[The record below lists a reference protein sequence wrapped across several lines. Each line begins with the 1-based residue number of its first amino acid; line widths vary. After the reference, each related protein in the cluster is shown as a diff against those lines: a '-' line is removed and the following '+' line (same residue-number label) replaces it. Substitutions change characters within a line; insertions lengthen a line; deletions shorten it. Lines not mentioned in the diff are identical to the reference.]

1 MLLRIKLNNIKYS
14 KILLILISI
23 LSLGSLSSNTLAEYK
38 INEIV
43 SLYKFLHSN
52 PELSWQESKTSDY
65 LANILEVDGY
75 TVTRGVGKKG
85 VVAILKNGKGPTLMI
100 RADMDAL
107 PVEEKTNLE
116 YASKVRQVNRFGKE
130 VPVMHACGHDIHMSV
145 LIGTAKN
152 LISMKNKW
160 SGTLMLILQ
169 PAEEVGQGSLA
180 MLEDGLF
187 ERFPRPDFNLA
198 LHVGGMGPAGTV
210 GYQLGYAMANVDS
223 VDIIVN
229 GVGGHGAYPH
239 TTIDP
244 IVLAS
249 QIVLSL
255 QTIVSRKIDP
265 LEPAVVTVGSIHG
278 GLKHNIISEEVKL
291 QLTLR
296 SYSDEVRNKTIN
308 EIKKIVNGLGMAAG
322 LPENKMPKVLVKDEY
337 TPALYNDPEFSNKVL
352 NFIRNEIGKDNVLEI
367 PAVMGGEDFA
377 RYGRQDPRIPSLL
390 FWLGGTSKE
399 NWKKYLNNEID
410 MVSIHSPFFA
420 PDPEPT
426 ITTGIRAMTASAL
439 GLLK

>member
-1 MLLRIKLNNIKYS
+1 MNNIRYK
-14 KILLILISI
+14 KFLLILISI
-23 LSLGSLSSNTLAEYK
+23 ISLGPISSNALAKYN
-38 INEIV
+38 IDEIV
-43 SLYKFLHSN
+43 NLYKFLHSN
-52 PELSWQESKTSDY
+52 PELSWQEDKTASH
-65 LANILEVDGY
+65 LADILEADGY
-75 TVTRGVGKKG
+75 EVTREVGKKG
-85 VVAILKNGKGPTLMI
+85 VVAILENGKGPTLMI

-107 PVEEKTNLE
+107 PVEEKTNLK
-116 YASKVRQVNRFGKE
+116 YASKVRQINRFGKE

-152 LISMKNKW
+152 LISMKNSW
-160 SGTLMLILQ
+160 SGTLMLVLQ

-198 LHVGGMGPAGTV
+198 LHVGGMGPAGTI
-210 GYQLGYAMANVDS
+210 GYQLGFAMANVDS

-278 GLKHNIISEEVKL
+278 GLKHNIISEEVRL

-296 SYSDEVRNKTIN
+296 SYSDEVREKTID
-308 EIKKIVNGLGMAAG
+308 EIKKIVKGLGIAAG
-322 LPENKMPKVLVKDEY
+322 LPESKMPKVLLKDEY
-337 TPALYNDPEFSNKVL
+337 TPALYNDPEFSRKVL
-352 NFIRNEIGKDNVLEI
+352 SFISEEIGDENVSEI
-367 PAVMGGEDFA
+367 SAVMGGEDFA
-377 RYGRQDPRIPSLL
+377 RYGRQDPKIPSLL

-399 NWKKYLNNEID
+399 DWKKYQNNEIEL
-410 MVSIHSPFFA
+410 VSIHSPFFA
-420 PDPEPT
+420 PDPKPT
-426 ITTGIRAMTASAL
+426 ITTGIKAMSASAL

>member
-1 MLLRIKLNNIKYS
+1 LNNIRYK

-23 LSLGSLSSNTLAEYK
+23 ISLGPISSNALAKYN
-38 INEIV
+38 IDEIV
-43 SLYKFLHSN
+43 NLYKFLHSN
-52 PELSWQESKTSDY
+52 PELSWQEDKTASH
-65 LANILEVDGY
+65 LADILEADGY
-75 TVTRGVGKKG
+75 KVTRGVGKKG
-85 VVAILKNGKGPTLMI
+85 VVAILENGKGPTLMI

-107 PVEEKTNLE
+107 PVEEKTNLK
-116 YASKVRQVNRFGKE
+116 YASKVRQINRFGKE

-152 LISMKNKW
+152 LISMKNSW
-160 SGTLMLILQ
+160 SGTLMLVLQ

-198 LHVGGMGPAGTV
+198 LHVGGMGPAGTI

-278 GLKHNIISEEVKL
+278 GLKHNIISEEVRL

-296 SYSDEVRNKTIN
+296 SYSDEVREKTID
-308 EIKKIVNGLGMAAG
+308 EIKKIVKGLGIAAG
-322 LPENKMPKVLVKDEY
+322 LPESKMPKVLLKDEY
-337 TPALYNDPEFSNKVL
+337 TPALYNDPEFSRKVL
-352 NFIRNEIGKDNVLEI
+352 SFISEEIGDENVSEI
-367 PAVMGGEDFA
+367 SAVMGGEDFA
-377 RYGRQDPRIPSLL
+377 RYGRQDPKIPSLL

-399 NWKKYLNNEID
+399 DWKKYQNNEIEL
-410 MVSIHSPFFA
+410 VSIHSPFFA
-420 PDPEPT
+420 PDPKPT
-426 ITTGIRAMTASAL
+426 ITTGIKAMSASAL

>member
-1 MLLRIKLNNIKYS
+1 LNNIRYK
-14 KILLILISI
+14 KFLLILISI
-23 LSLGSLSSNTLAEYK
+23 ISLGPISSNALAKYN
-38 INEIV
+38 IDEIV
-43 SLYKFLHSN
+43 NLYKFLHSN
-52 PELSWQESKTSDY
+52 PELSWQEDKTASH
-65 LANILEVDGY
+65 LADILEADGY
-75 TVTRGVGKKG
+75 EVTRGVGKKG
-85 VVAILKNGKGPTLMI
+85 VVAILENGKGPTLMI

-107 PVEEKTNLE
+107 PVEEKTNLK
-116 YASKVRQVNRFGKE
+116 YASKVRQINRFGKE

-152 LISMKNKW
+152 LISMKNSW
-160 SGTLMLILQ
+160 SGTLMLVLQ

-198 LHVGGMGPAGTV
+198 LHVGGMGPAGTI

-278 GLKHNIISEEVKL
+278 GLKHNIISEEVRL

-296 SYSDEVRNKTIN
+296 SYSDEVREKTID
-308 EIKKIVNGLGMAAG
+308 EIKKIVKGLGIAAG
-322 LPENKMPKVLVKDEY
+322 LPESKMPKVLLKDEY
-337 TPALYNDPEFSNKVL
+337 TPALYNDPEFSRKVL
-352 NFIRNEIGKDNVLEI
+352 SFISKEIGDENVSEI
-367 PAVMGGEDFA
+367 SAVMGGEDFA
-377 RYGRQDPRIPSLL
+377 RYGRQNPKIPSLL

-399 NWKKYLNNEID
+399 DWKKYQNNEIEL
-410 MVSIHSPFFA
+410 VSIHSPFFA
-420 PDPEPT
+420 PDPKPT
-426 ITTGIRAMTASAL
+426 ITTGIKAMSASAL

>member
-1 MLLRIKLNNIKYS
+1 MNNIRYK
-14 KILLILISI
+14 KFLFILISI
-23 LSLGSLSSNTLAEYK
+23 ISLGPISSNALAKYN
-38 INEIV
+38 IDEIV
-43 SLYKFLHSN
+43 NLYKFLHSN
-52 PELSWQESKTSDY
+52 PELSWQEDKTASH
-65 LANILEVDGY
+65 LADILEADGY
-75 TVTRGVGKKG
+75 EVTRGVGKKG
-85 VVAILKNGKGPTLMI
+85 VVAILENGKGPTLMI

-107 PVEEKTNLE
+107 PIEEKTNLE
-116 YASKVRQVNRFGKE
+116 YASKVRQINRFGKE

-152 LISMKNKW
+152 LISMKNSW
-160 SGTLMLILQ
+160 SGTLMLVLQ

-198 LHVGGMGPAGTV
+198 LHVGGMGPAGTI

-278 GLKHNIISEEVKL
+278 GLKHNIISEEVRL

-296 SYSDEVRNKTIN
+296 SYSDEVREKTID
-308 EIKKIVNGLGMAAG
+308 EIKKIVKGLGIAAG
-322 LPENKMPKVLVKDEY
+322 LPESKMPKVLLKDEY
-337 TPALYNDPEFSNKVL
+337 TPALYNDPEFSRKVL
-352 NFIRNEIGKDNVLEI
+352 SFISKEIGDENVSEI
-367 PAVMGGEDFA
+367 SAVMGGEDFGMF
-377 RYGRQDPRIPSLL
+377 GRVEPIIPTAL
-390 FWLGGTSKE
+390 FWLGAVNKKVYEKAQKE
-399 NWKKYLNNEID
+399 DLILP
-410 MVSIHSPFFA
+410 SLHSDLFL
-420 PDPEPT
+420 PDAKPA
-426 ITTGIRAMTASAL
+426 IATGVKAMTSAIL
-439 GLLK
+439 DLYKS

>member
-1 MLLRIKLNNIKYS
+1 LNNIRYK
-14 KILLILISI
+14 KFLLILISI
-23 LSLGSLSSNTLAEYK
+23 ISLGPISSNALAKYN
-38 INEIV
+38 IDEIV
-43 SLYKFLHSN
+43 NLYKFLHSN
-52 PELSWQESKTSDY
+52 PELSWQEDKTASH
-65 LANILEVDGY
+65 LADILEADGY
-75 TVTRGVGKKG
+75 EVTRGVGKKG
-85 VVAILKNGKGPTLMI
+85 VVAILENGKGPTLMI

-107 PVEEKTNLE
+107 PVEEKTNLK
-116 YASKVRQVNRFGKE
+116 YASKVRQINRFGKE

-152 LISMKNKW
+152 LISMKNSW
-160 SGTLMLILQ
+160 SGTLMLVLQ

-198 LHVGGMGPAGTV
+198 LHVGGMGPAGTI

-278 GLKHNIISEEVKL
+278 GLKHNIISEEVRL

-296 SYSDEVRNKTIN
+296 SYSDEVREKTID
-308 EIKKIVNGLGMAAG
+308 EIKKIVKGLGIAAG
-322 LPENKMPKVLVKDEY
+322 LPESKMPKVLLKDEY
-337 TPALYNDPEFSNKVL
+337 TPALYNDPEFSRKVL
-352 NFIRNEIGKDNVLEI
+352 SFISKEIGDENVSEI
-367 PAVMGGEDFA
+367 SAVMGGEDFA
-377 RYGRQDPRIPSLL
+377 RYGRQDPKIPSLL

-399 NWKKYLNNEID
+399 DWKKFQNNEIEL
-410 MVSIHSPFFA
+410 VSIHSPFFA
-420 PDPEPT
+420 PDPKPT
-426 ITTGIRAMTASAL
+426 ITTGIKAMSASAL

>member
-1 MLLRIKLNNIKYS
+1 MNNIKY
-14 KILLILISI
+14 KKFLLILISI
-23 LSLGSLSSNTLAEYK
+23 ISLGPISSNALAKYN
-38 INEIV
+38 IDEIV
-43 SLYKFLHSN
+43 NLYKFLHSN
-52 PELSWQESKTSDY
+52 PELSWQEDKTASH
-65 LANILEVDGY
+65 LADILEADGY
-75 TVTRGVGKKG
+75 EVTREVGKKG
-85 VVAILKNGKGPTLMI
+85 VVAILENGKGPTLMI

-107 PVEEKTNLE
+107 PVEEKTNLK
-116 YASKVRQVNRFGKE
+116 YASKVRQINRFGKE

-152 LISMKNKW
+152 LISMKNSW
-160 SGTLMLILQ
+160 SGTLMLVLQ

-198 LHVGGMGPAGTV
+198 LHVSGMGPAGTI

-278 GLKHNIISEEVKL
+278 GLKHNIISEEVRL

-296 SYSDEVRNKTIN
+296 SYSDEVREKTID
-308 EIKKIVNGLGMAAG
+308 EIKKIVKGLGIAAG
-322 LPENKMPKVLVKDEY
+322 LPESKMPKVLLKDEY
-337 TPALYNDPEFSNKVL
+337 TPALYNDPEFSRKVL
-352 NFIRNEIGKDNVLEI
+352 SFISKEIGDENVSEI
-367 PAVMGGEDFA
+367 SAVMGGEDFA
-377 RYGRQDPRIPSLL
+377 RYGRQDPKIPSLL

-399 NWKKYLNNEID
+399 DWKKFQNNEIEL
-410 MVSIHSPFFA
+410 VSIHSPFFA
-420 PDPEPT
+420 PDPKPT
-426 ITTGIRAMTASAL
+426 ITTGIKAMSASAL

>member
-1 MLLRIKLNNIKYS
+1 MNNIRYK
-14 KILLILISI
+14 KFLLILISI
-23 LSLGSLSSNTLAEYK
+23 IAFGTIGSNAFAKYN
-38 INEIV
+38 IDEIV
-43 SLYKFLHSN
+43 NLYKFLHSN
-52 PELSWQESKTSDY
+52 PELSWQEDKTASH
-65 LANILEVDGY
+65 LADILETYGY
-75 TVTRGVGKKG
+75 KVTRGVGKKG
-85 VVAILKNGKGPTLMI
+85 VVAILENGKGPTLMI

-107 PVEEKTNLE
+107 PIEEKTNLE
-116 YASKVRQVNRFGKE
+116 YASKVRQINRFGKE

-152 LISMKNKW
+152 LISMKERW
-160 SGTLMLILQ
+160 SGTLMLVLQ

-187 ERFPRPDFNLA
+187 EKFPRPDFNLA
-198 LHVGGMGPAGTV
+198 LHVGGMAPAGTI

-239 TTIDP
+239 TAIDP

-249 QIVLSL
+249 QIVLAL

-278 GLKHNIISEEVKL
+278 GFKHNIISEEVRL

-296 SYSDEVRNKTIN
+296 SYSDEVREKTIE
-308 EIKKIVNGLGMAAG
+308 EIKKIVKGLSIAAG
-322 LPENKMPKVLVKDEY
+322 LPENKMPKVLLKDEY
-337 TPALYNDPEFSNKVL
+337 TPALYNDPEFSKKVL
-352 NFIRNEIGKDNVLEI
+352 NFISKEIGDENVSEI

-377 RYGRQDPRIPSLL
+377 RYGRQDPKIPSLL

-399 NWKKYLNNEID
+399 NWKKYQNNEIE

-420 PDPEPT
+420 PDPKPT
-426 ITTGIRAMTASAL
+426 ITTGIKAMTASAL

>member
-1 MLLRIKLNNIKYS
+1 MNNIRYK
-14 KILLILISI
+14 KFLLILISI
-23 LSLGSLSSNTLAEYK
+23 ISLGPISSNALAKYN
-38 INEIV
+38 IDEIV
-43 SLYKFLHSN
+43 NLYKFLHSN
-52 PELSWQESKTSDY
+52 PELSWQEDKTASH
-65 LANILEVDGY
+65 LADILEADGY
-75 TVTRGVGKKG
+75 EVTRGVGKKG
-85 VVAILKNGKGPTLMI
+85 VVAILENGKGPTLMI

-107 PVEEKTNLE
+107 PVEEKTNLK
-116 YASKVRQVNRFGKE
+116 YASKVRQINRFGKE

-152 LISMKNKW
+152 LISMKNSW
-160 SGTLMLILQ
+160 SGTLMLVLQ

-198 LHVGGMGPAGTV
+198 LHVGGMGPVGTI

-278 GLKHNIISEEVKL
+278 GLKHNIISEEVRL

-296 SYSDEVRNKTIN
+296 SYSDEVREKTID
-308 EIKKIVNGLGMAAG
+308 EIKKIVKGLGIAAG
-322 LPENKMPKVLVKDEY
+322 LPESKMPKVLLKDEY
-337 TPALYNDPEFSNKVL
+337 TPALYNDPEFSRKVL
-352 NFIRNEIGKDNVLEI
+352 SFISKEIGDENVSEI
-367 PAVMGGEDFA
+367 SAVMGGEDFA
-377 RYGRQDPRIPSLL
+377 RYGRQNPKIPSLL

-399 NWKKYLNNEID
+399 DWKKYQNNEIEL
-410 MVSIHSPFFA
+410 VSIHSPFFA
-420 PDPEPT
+420 PDPKPT
-426 ITTGIRAMTASAL
+426 ITTGIKAMSASAL

>member
-1 MLLRIKLNNIKYS
+1 MNNIRYK
-14 KILLILISI
+14 KFLLILISI
-23 LSLGSLSSNTLAEYK
+23 ISLGPISPNALAKYN
-38 INEIV
+38 IDEIV
-43 SLYKFLHSN
+43 NLYKFLHSN
-52 PELSWQESKTSDY
+52 PELSWQEDKTASH
-65 LANILEVDGY
+65 LADILEADGY
-75 TVTRGVGKKG
+75 EVTRGVGKKG
-85 VVAILKNGKGPTLMI
+85 VVAILENGKGPTLMI

-107 PVEEKTNLE
+107 PVEEKTNLK
-116 YASKVRQVNRFGKE
+116 YASKVRQINRFGKE

-152 LISMKNKW
+152 LISMKNSW
-160 SGTLMLILQ
+160 SGTLMLVLQ

-198 LHVGGMGPAGTV
+198 LHVGGMGPAGTI

-278 GLKHNIISEEVKL
+278 GLKHNIISEEVRL

-296 SYSDEVRNKTIN
+296 SYSDEVREKTID
-308 EIKKIVNGLGMAAG
+308 EIKKIVKGLGIAAG
-322 LPENKMPKVLVKDEY
+322 LPESKMPKVLLKDEY
-337 TPALYNDPEFSNKVL
+337 TPALYNDPEFSRKVL
-352 NFIRNEIGKDNVLEI
+352 SFISKEIGDENVSEI
-367 PAVMGGEDFA
+367 SAVMGGEDFA
-377 RYGRQDPRIPSLL
+377 RYGRQDPKIPSLL

-399 NWKKYLNNEID
+399 DWKKYQNNEIEL
-410 MVSIHSPFFA
+410 VSIHSPFFA
-420 PDPEPT
+420 PDPKPT
-426 ITTGIRAMTASAL
+426 ITTGIKAMSASAL

>member
-1 MLLRIKLNNIKYS
+1 MNNIRYK
-14 KILLILISI
+14 KFLLILISI
-23 LSLGSLSSNTLAEYK
+23 ISLGPISSNALAKYN
-38 INEIV
+38 IDEIV
-43 SLYKFLHSN
+43 NLYKFLHSN
-52 PELSWQESKTSDY
+52 PELSWQEDKTASH
-65 LANILEVDGY
+65 LADILEADGY
-75 TVTRGVGKKG
+75 EVTRGVGKKG
-85 VVAILKNGKGPTLMI
+85 VVAILENGKGPTLMI
-100 RADMDAL
+100 RADRDAL
-107 PVEEKTNLE
+107 PVEEKTNLK
-116 YASKVRQVNRFGKE
+116 YASKVRQINRFGKE

-152 LISMKNKW
+152 LISMKNSW
-160 SGTLMLILQ
+160 SGTLMLVLQ

-198 LHVGGMGPAGTV
+198 LHVGGMGPAGTI

-278 GLKHNIISEEVKL
+278 GLKHNIISEEVRL

-296 SYSDEVRNKTIN
+296 SYSDEVREKTID
-308 EIKKIVNGLGMAAG
+308 EIKKIVKGLGIAAG
-322 LPENKMPKVLVKDEY
+322 LPESKMPKVLLKDEY
-337 TPALYNDPEFSNKVL
+337 TPALYNDPEFSRKVL
-352 NFIRNEIGKDNVLEI
+352 SFISEEIGDENVSEI
-367 PAVMGGEDFA
+367 SAVMGGEDFA
-377 RYGRQDPRIPSLL
+377 RYGRQDPKIPSLL

-399 NWKKYLNNEID
+399 DWKKFQNNEIEL
-410 MVSIHSPFFA
+410 VSIHSPFFA
-420 PDPEPT
+420 PDPKPT
-426 ITTGIRAMTASAL
+426 ITTGIKAMSASAL

>member
-1 MLLRIKLNNIKYS
+1 MNNIRYK
-14 KILLILISI
+14 KFLLILISI
-23 LSLGSLSSNTLAEYK
+23 ISLGPISSNALAKYN
-38 INEIV
+38 IDEIV
-43 SLYKFLHSN
+43 NLYKFLHSN
-52 PELSWQESKTSDY
+52 PELSWQEDKTASH
-65 LANILEVDGY
+65 LADILEADGY
-75 TVTRGVGKKG
+75 EVTRGVGKKG
-85 VVAILKNGKGPTLMI
+85 VVAILENGKGPTLMI

-107 PVEEKTNLE
+107 PVEEKTNLK
-116 YASKVRQVNRFGKE
+116 YASKVRQINRFGKE

-152 LISMKNKW
+152 LISMKNSW
-160 SGTLMLILQ
+160 SGTLMLVLQ

-198 LHVGGMGPAGTV
+198 LHVGGMGPAGTI

-278 GLKHNIISEEVKL
+278 GLKHNIISEEVRL

-296 SYSDEVRNKTIN
+296 SYSDEVREKTID
-308 EIKKIVNGLGMAAG
+308 EIKKIVKGLGIAAG
-322 LPENKMPKVLVKDEY
+322 LPESKMPKVLLKDEY
-337 TPALYNDPEFSNKVL
+337 TPALYNDPEFSRKVL
-352 NFIRNEIGKDNVLEI
+352 SFISEEIGDENVREI
-367 PAVMGGEDFA
+367 SAVMGGEDFA
-377 RYGRQDPRIPSLL
+377 RYGRQDPKIPSLL

-399 NWKKYLNNEID
+399 DWKKFQNNEIEL
-410 MVSIHSPFFA
+410 VSIHSPFFA
-420 PDPEPT
+420 PDPKPT
-426 ITTGIRAMTASAL
+426 ITTGIKAMSASAL

>member
-1 MLLRIKLNNIKYS
+1 MNNIRYK
-14 KILLILISI
+14 KFLLILISI
-23 LSLGSLSSNTLAEYK
+23 ISIDSISSYALAKYNIEEI
-38 INEIV
+38 IN
-43 SLYKFLHSN
+43 LYKFLHSN
-52 PELSWQESKTSDY
+52 PELSWQEDKTASH
-65 LANILEVDGY
+65 LADILETDGY
-75 TVTRGVGKKG
+75 EVTRGVGKKG
-85 VVAILKNGKGPTLMI
+85 VVAILENGRGPTLMI

-107 PVEEKTNLE
+107 PVKEKTNLK
-116 YASKVRQVNRFGKE
+116 YASKVRQINRFGKE

-152 LISMKNKW
+152 LISMKDSW
-160 SGTLMLILQ
+160 SGTLMLVLQ

-198 LHVGGMGPAGTV
+198 LHVGGMGPAGTI

-278 GLKHNIISEEVKL
+278 GLKHNIISEEVRL

-296 SYSDEVRNKTIN
+296 SYSDEVREKTID
-308 EIKKIVNGLGMAAG
+308 EIKKIVKGLGIAAG
-322 LPENKMPKVLVKDEY
+322 LPESKMPKVMLKDEY
-337 TPALYNDPEFSNKVL
+337 TPALYNDPEFSRKVL
-352 NFIRNEIGKDNVLEI
+352 SFISEEIGDENVSEI
-367 PAVMGGEDFA
+367 SAVMGGEDFA
-377 RYGRQDPRIPSLL
+377 RYGRQDPKIPSLL

-399 NWKKYLNNEID
+399 DWKKYQNKEIE

-420 PDPEPT
+420 PDPKPT
-426 ITTGIRAMTASAL
+426 ITTGIKAMTASAL

>member
-1 MLLRIKLNNIKYS
+1 MNNIRYK
-14 KILLILISI
+14 KFLLILISI
-23 LSLGSLSSNTLAEYK
+23 ISLGPISSNALAKYN
-38 INEIV
+38 IDEIV
-43 SLYKFLHSN
+43 NLYKFLHSN
-52 PELSWQESKTSDY
+52 PELSWQEDKTASH
-65 LANILEVDGY
+65 LADILEADGY
-75 TVTRGVGKKG
+75 EVTRGVGKKG
-85 VVAILKNGKGPTLMI
+85 VVAILENGKGPTLMI

-107 PVEEKTNLE
+107 PVEEKTNLK
-116 YASKVRQVNRFGKE
+116 YASKVKQINRFGKE

-152 LISMKNKW
+152 LISMKNSW
-160 SGTLMLILQ
+160 SGTLMLVLQ

-198 LHVGGMGPAGTV
+198 LHVGGMGPAGTI

-278 GLKHNIISEEVKL
+278 GLKHNIISEEVRL

-296 SYSDEVRNKTIN
+296 SYSDEVREKTID
-308 EIKKIVNGLGMAAG
+308 EIKKIVKGLGIAAG
-322 LPENKMPKVLVKDEY
+322 LPESKMPKVLLKDEY
-337 TPALYNDPEFSNKVL
+337 TPALYNDPEFSRKVL
-352 NFIRNEIGKDNVLEI
+352 SFISKEIGDENVSEI
-367 PAVMGGEDFA
+367 SAVMGGEDFA
-377 RYGRQDPRIPSLL
+377 RYGRQDPKIPSLL

-399 NWKKYLNNEID
+399 DWKKFQNNEIEL
-410 MVSIHSPFFA
+410 VSIHSPFFA
-420 PDPEPT
+420 PDPKPT
-426 ITTGIRAMTASAL
+426 ITTGIKAMSASAL

>member
-1 MLLRIKLNNIKYS
+1 MNNIRYK
-14 KILLILISI
+14 KFLLILISI
-23 LSLGSLSSNTLAEYK
+23 ISLGPISSNALAKYN
-38 INEIV
+38 IDEIV
-43 SLYKFLHSN
+43 NLYKFLHSN
-52 PELSWQESKTSDY
+52 PELSWQEDKTASH
-65 LANILEVDGY
+65 LADILEADGY
-75 TVTRGVGKKG
+75 EVTRGVGKKG
-85 VVAILKNGKGPTLMI
+85 VVAILENGKGPTLMI

-107 PVEEKTNLE
+107 PVEEKTNLK
-116 YASKVRQVNRFGKE
+116 YASKVRQINRFGKE

-152 LISMKNKW
+152 LISMKNSW
-160 SGTLMLILQ
+160 SGTLMLVLQ

-198 LHVGGMGPAGTV
+198 LHVGGMGPAGTI

-278 GLKHNIISEEVKL
+278 GLKHNIISEEVRL

-296 SYSDEVRNKTIN
+296 SYSDEVREKTID
-308 EIKKIVNGLGMAAG
+308 EIKKIVKGLGIAAG
-322 LPENKMPKVLVKDEY
+322 LPESKMPKVLLKDEY
-337 TPALYNDPEFSNKVL
+337 TPALYNDPEFSRKVL
-352 NFIRNEIGKDNVLEI
+352 SFISEEIGDENVSEI
-367 PAVMGGEDFA
+367 SAVMGGEDFA
-377 RYGRQDPRIPSLL
+377 RYGRQDPKIPSLL

-399 NWKKYLNNEID
+399 DWKKYQNNEIEL
-410 MVSIHSPFFA
+410 VSIHSPFFA
-420 PDPEPT
+420 PDPKPT
-426 ITTGIRAMTASAL
+426 ITTGIKAMSASAL

>member
-1 MLLRIKLNNIKYS
+1 LNNIRYK
-14 KILLILISI
+14 KFLLILISI
-23 LSLGSLSSNTLAEYK
+23 ISLGPISSNALAKYN
-38 INEIV
+38 IDEIV
-43 SLYKFLHSN
+43 NLYKFLHSN
-52 PELSWQESKTSDY
+52 PELSWQEDKTASH
-65 LANILEVDGY
+65 LADILEADGY
-75 TVTRGVGKKG
+75 EVTRGVGKKG
-85 VVAILKNGKGPTLMI
+85 VVAILENGKGPTLMI

-107 PVEEKTNLE
+107 PVEEKTNLK
-116 YASKVRQVNRFGKE
+116 YASKVRQINRFGKE

-152 LISMKNKW
+152 LISMKNSW
-160 SGTLMLILQ
+160 SGTLMLVLQ

-198 LHVGGMGPAGTV
+198 LHVGGMGPAGTI

-278 GLKHNIISEEVKL
+278 GLKHNIISEEVRL

-296 SYSDEVRNKTIN
+296 SYSDEVREKTID
-308 EIKKIVNGLGMAAG
+308 EIKKIVKGLGMAAG
-322 LPENKMPKVLVKDEY
+322 LPESKMPKVLLKDEY
-337 TPALYNDPEFSNKVL
+337 TPALYNDPEFSRKVL
-352 NFIRNEIGKDNVLEI
+352 SFISEEIGDENVREI
-367 PAVMGGEDFA
+367 SAVMGGEDFA
-377 RYGRQDPRIPSLL
+377 RYGRQDPKIPSLL

-399 NWKKYLNNEID
+399 DWKKFQNNEIEL
-410 MVSIHSPFFA
+410 VSIHSPFFA
-420 PDPEPT
+420 PDPKPT
-426 ITTGIRAMTASAL
+426 ITTGIKAMSASAL

>member
-1 MLLRIKLNNIKYS
+1 MNNIKY
-14 KILLILISI
+14 KKFLLILISI
-23 LSLGSLSSNTLAEYK
+23 ISLGPISSNALAKYN
-38 INEIV
+38 IDEIV
-43 SLYKFLHSN
+43 NLYKFLHSN
-52 PELSWQESKTSDY
+52 PELSWQEDKTASH
-65 LANILEVDGY
+65 LADILEADGY
-75 TVTRGVGKKG
+75 EVTRGVGKKG
-85 VVAILKNGKGPTLMI
+85 VVAILENGKGPTLMI

-107 PVEEKTNLE
+107 PVEEKTNLK
-116 YASKVRQVNRFGKE
+116 YASKVRQINRFGKE

-152 LISMKNKW
+152 LISMKNSW
-160 SGTLMLILQ
+160 SGTLMLVLQ

-198 LHVGGMGPAGTV
+198 LHVGGMGPAGTI

-278 GLKHNIISEEVKL
+278 GLKHNIISEEVRL

-296 SYSDEVRNKTIN
+296 SYSDEVREKTID
-308 EIKKIVNGLGMAAG
+308 EIKKIVKGLGIAAG
-322 LPENKMPKVLVKDEY
+322 LPESKMPKVLLKDEY
-337 TPALYNDPEFSNKVL
+337 TPALYNDPEFSRKVL
-352 NFIRNEIGKDNVLEI
+352 SFISKEIGDENVSEI
-367 PAVMGGEDFA
+367 SAVMGGEDFA
-377 RYGRQDPRIPSLL
+377 RYGRQDPKIPSLL

-399 NWKKYLNNEID
+399 DWKKYQNNEIEL
-410 MVSIHSPFFA
+410 VSIHSPFFA
-420 PDPEPT
+420 PDPKPT
-426 ITTGIRAMTASAL
+426 ITTGIKAMSASAL

>member
-1 MLLRIKLNNIKYS
+1 LNNIRYK
-14 KILLILISI
+14 KFLLILISI
-23 LSLGSLSSNTLAEYK
+23 ISLGPISSNALAKYN
-38 INEIV
+38 IDEIV
-43 SLYKFLHSN
+43 NLYKFLHSN
-52 PELSWQESKTSDY
+52 PELSWQEDKTASH
-65 LANILEVDGY
+65 LADILEADGY
-75 TVTRGVGKKG
+75 EVTRGVGKKG
-85 VVAILKNGKGPTLMI
+85 VVAILENGKGPTLMI

-107 PVEEKTNLE
+107 PVEEKTNLK
-116 YASKVRQVNRFGKE
+116 YASKVRQINRFGKE

-152 LISMKNKW
+152 LISMKNSW
-160 SGTLMLILQ
+160 SGTLMLVLQ

-198 LHVGGMGPAGTV
+198 LHVGGMGPAGTI

-278 GLKHNIISEEVKL
+278 GLKHNIISEEVRL

-296 SYSDEVRNKTIN
+296 SYSDEVREKTID
-308 EIKKIVNGLGMAAG
+308 EIKKIVKGLGIAAG
-322 LPENKMPKVLVKDEY
+322 LPESKMPKVLLKDEY
-337 TPALYNDPEFSNKVL
+337 TPALYNDPEFSRKVL
-352 NFIRNEIGKDNVLEI
+352 GFISKEIGDENVSEI
-367 PAVMGGEDFA
+367 SAVMGGEDFA
-377 RYGRQDPRIPSLL
+377 RYGRQDPKIPSLL

-399 NWKKYLNNEID
+399 DWKKYQNNEIEL
-410 MVSIHSPFFA
+410 VSIHSPFFA
-420 PDPEPT
+420 PDPKPT
-426 ITTGIRAMTASAL
+426 ITTGIKAMSASAL

>member
-1 MLLRIKLNNIKYS
+1 LSNIKYR

-23 LSLGSLSSNTLAEYK
+23 LSIGSLSSNALAEYK

-52 PELSWQESKTSDY
+52 PELSWQENKTSDY
-65 LANILEVDGY
+65 LANILEADGY

-198 LHVGGMGPAGTV
+198 LHVGGMGPSGTV

-337 TPALYNDPEFSNKVL
+337 TPALYNDPDFSNKVL
-352 NFIRNEIGKDNVLEI
+352 NFIRNEIGKDNVVEI

-426 ITTGIRAMTASAL
+426 ITTGIRAMTASVL

>member
-1 MLLRIKLNNIKYS
+1 MNNIRYK
-14 KILLILISI
+14 KFLLILISI
-23 LSLGSLSSNTLAEYK
+23 ISLGPISSNALAKYN
-38 INEIV
+38 IDEIV
-43 SLYKFLHSN
+43 NLYKFLHSN
-52 PELSWQESKTSDY
+52 PELSWQEDKTASH
-65 LANILEVDGY
+65 LADILEADGY
-75 TVTRGVGKKG
+75 EVTRGVGKKG
-85 VVAILKNGKGPTLMI
+85 VVAILENGKGPTLMI

-107 PVEEKTNLE
+107 PVEEKTNLK
-116 YASKVRQVNRFGKE
+116 YASKVKQINRFGKE

-152 LISMKNKW
+152 LISMKNSW
-160 SGTLMLILQ
+160 SGTLMLVLQ
-169 PAEEVGQGSLA
+169 PAEEVGQGSQA

-198 LHVGGMGPAGTV
+198 LHVGGMGPAGTI

-278 GLKHNIISEEVKL
+278 GLKHNIISEEVRL

-296 SYSDEVRNKTIN
+296 SYSDEVREKTID
-308 EIKKIVNGLGMAAG
+308 EIKKIVKGLGIAAG
-322 LPENKMPKVLVKDEY
+322 LPESKMPKVLLKDEY
-337 TPALYNDPEFSNKVL
+337 TPALYNDPEFSRKVL
-352 NFIRNEIGKDNVLEI
+352 SFISKEIGDENVSEI
-367 PAVMGGEDFA
+367 SAVMGGEDFA
-377 RYGRQDPRIPSLL
+377 RYGRQDPKIPSLL

-399 NWKKYLNNEID
+399 DWKKFQNNEIEL
-410 MVSIHSPFFA
+410 VSIHSPFFA
-420 PDPEPT
+420 PDPKPT
-426 ITTGIRAMTASAL
+426 ITTGIKAMSASAL

>member
-1 MLLRIKLNNIKYS
+1 MNNIRYK
-14 KILLILISI
+14 KFLLILISI
-23 LSLGSLSSNTLAEYK
+23 ISLGPISSNALAKYN
-38 INEIV
+38 IDEIV
-43 SLYKFLHSN
+43 NLYKFLHSN
-52 PELSWQESKTSDY
+52 PELSWQEDKTASH
-65 LANILEVDGY
+65 LADILETNGY
-75 TVTRGVGKKG
+75 EVTRGVGKKG
-85 VVAILKNGKGPTLMI
+85 VVAILENGRGPTLMI

-107 PVEEKTNLE
+107 PVKEKTNLK
-116 YASKVRQVNRFGKE
+116 YASKVRQINRFGKE

-152 LISMKNKW
+152 LISMKDSW
-160 SGTLMLILQ
+160 SGTLMLVLQ

-198 LHVGGMGPAGTV
+198 LHVGGMGPAGTI
-210 GYQLGYAMANVDS
+210 GYLLGYAMANVDS

-278 GLKHNIISEEVKL
+278 GLKHNIISEEVRL

-296 SYSDEVRNKTIN
+296 SYSDEVREKTID
-308 EIKKIVNGLGMAAG
+308 EIKKIVKGLGIAAG
-322 LPENKMPKVLVKDEY
+322 LPESKMPKVLLKDEY
-337 TPALYNDPEFSNKVL
+337 TPALYNDPEFSRKVL
-352 NFIRNEIGKDNVLEI
+352 SFISKEIGDENVSEI
-367 PAVMGGEDFA
+367 SAVMGGEDFA
-377 RYGRQDPRIPSLL
+377 RYGRQDPKIPSLL

-399 NWKKYLNNEID
+399 DWKKYQNNEIEL
-410 MVSIHSPFFA
+410 VSIHSPFFA
-420 PDPEPT
+420 PDPKPT
-426 ITTGIRAMTASAL
+426 ITTGIKAMSASAL

>member
-1 MLLRIKLNNIKYS
+1 MNNIRYK
-14 KILLILISI
+14 KFLLILISI
-23 LSLGSLSSNTLAEYK
+23 ISLGPISSNALAKYN
-38 INEIV
+38 IDEIV
-43 SLYKFLHSN
+43 NLYKFLHSN
-52 PELSWQESKTSDY
+52 PELSWQEDKTASH
-65 LANILEVDGY
+65 LADILEADGY
-75 TVTRGVGKKG
+75 EVTRGVGKKG
-85 VVAILKNGKGPTLMI
+85 VVAILENGKGPTLMI

-107 PVEEKTNLE
+107 PVEEKTNLK
-116 YASKVRQVNRFGKE
+116 YASKVRQINRFGKE

-152 LISMKNKW
+152 LISMKNSW
-160 SGTLMLILQ
+160 SGTLMLVLQ

-198 LHVGGMGPAGTV
+198 LHVGGMGPAGTI

-239 TTIDP
+239 TTVDP

-278 GLKHNIISEEVKL
+278 GLKHNIISEEVRL

-296 SYSDEVRNKTIN
+296 SYSDEVREKTID
-308 EIKKIVNGLGMAAG
+308 EIKKIVKGLGIAAG
-322 LPENKMPKVLVKDEY
+322 LPESKMPKVLLKDEY
-337 TPALYNDPEFSNKVL
+337 TPALYNDPEFSRKVL
-352 NFIRNEIGKDNVLEI
+352 SFISEEIGDENVSEI
-367 PAVMGGEDFA
+367 SAVMGGEDFA
-377 RYGRQDPRIPSLL
+377 RYGRQDPKIPSLL

-399 NWKKYLNNEID
+399 DWKKFQNNEIEL
-410 MVSIHSPFFA
+410 VSIHSPFFA
-420 PDPEPT
+420 PDPKPT
-426 ITTGIRAMTASAL
+426 ITTGIKAMSASAL

>member
-1 MLLRIKLNNIKYS
+1 MNNIRYK
-14 KILLILISI
+14 KFLLILISI
-23 LSLGSLSSNTLAEYK
+23 ISLGPISSNALAKYN
-38 INEIV
+38 IDEIV
-43 SLYKFLHSN
+43 NLYKFLHSN
-52 PELSWQESKTSDY
+52 PELSWQEDKTASH
-65 LANILEVDGY
+65 LADILEADGY
-75 TVTRGVGKKG
+75 EVTRGVGKKG
-85 VVAILKNGKGPTLMI
+85 VVAILENGKGPTLMI

-107 PVEEKTNLE
+107 PVEEKTNLK
-116 YASKVRQVNRFGKE
+116 YASKVKQINRFGKE

-152 LISMKNKW
+152 LISMKNSW
-160 SGTLMLILQ
+160 SGTLMLVLQ

-198 LHVGGMGPAGTV
+198 LHVGGMGPAGTI

-278 GLKHNIISEEVKL
+278 GLKHNIISEEVRL

-296 SYSDEVRNKTIN
+296 SYSDEVREKTID
-308 EIKKIVNGLGMAAG
+308 EIKKIVKGLGIAAG
-322 LPENKMPKVLVKDEY
+322 LPESKMPKVLLKDEY
-337 TPALYNDPEFSNKVL
+337 TPALYNDPEFSRKVL
-352 NFIRNEIGKDNVLEI
+352 SFISKEIGDKNVSEI
-367 PAVMGGEDFA
+367 SAVMGGEDFA
-377 RYGRQDPRIPSLL
+377 RYGRQDPKIPSLL

-399 NWKKYLNNEID
+399 DWKKFQNDEIEL
-410 MVSIHSPFFA
+410 VSIHSPFFA
-420 PDPEPT
+420 PDPKPT
-426 ITTGIRAMTASAL
+426 ITTGIKAMSASAL

>member
-1 MLLRIKLNNIKYS
+1 MNNIRYK
-14 KILLILISI
+14 KFLLILISI
-23 LSLGSLSSNTLAEYK
+23 IALSPISSNALAKYN
-38 INEIV
+38 IDEIV
-43 SLYKFLHSN
+43 NLYKFLHSN
-52 PELSWQESKTSDY
+52 PELSWQEDKTASH
-65 LANILEVDGY
+65 LADILEADGY
-75 TVTRGVGKKG
+75 EVTREVGKKG
-85 VVAILKNGKGPTLMI
+85 VVAILENGKGPTLMI

-107 PVEEKTNLE
+107 PVEEKTNLK
-116 YASKVRQVNRFGKE
+116 YASKVRQINRFGKE

-152 LISMKNKW
+152 LISMKNSW
-160 SGTLMLILQ
+160 SGTLMLVLQ

-198 LHVGGMGPAGTV
+198 LHVGGMGPAGTI

-278 GLKHNIISEEVKL
+278 GLKHNIISEEVRL

-296 SYSDEVRNKTIN
+296 SYSDEVREKTID
-308 EIKKIVNGLGMAAG
+308 EIKKIVKGLGIAAG
-322 LPENKMPKVLVKDEY
+322 LPESKMPKVLLKDEY
-337 TPALYNDPEFSNKVL
+337 TPALYNDPEFSRKVL
-352 NFIRNEIGKDNVLEI
+352 SFISEEIGDENVSEI
-367 PAVMGGEDFA
+367 SAVMGGEDFA
-377 RYGRQDPRIPSLL
+377 RYGRQDPKIPSLL

-399 NWKKYLNNEID
+399 DWKKFQNNEIEL
-410 MVSIHSPFFA
+410 VSIHSPFFA
-420 PDPEPT
+420 PDPKPT
-426 ITTGIRAMTASAL
+426 ITTGIKAMSASAL

>member
-1 MLLRIKLNNIKYS
+1 MNNIRYK
-14 KILLILISI
+14 KFLLILISI
-23 LSLGSLSSNTLAEYK
+23 ISLGPISSNALAKYN
-38 INEIV
+38 IDEIV
-43 SLYKFLHSN
+43 NLYKFLHSN
-52 PELSWQESKTSDY
+52 PELSWQEDKTASH
-65 LANILEVDGY
+65 LADILEADGY
-75 TVTRGVGKKG
+75 EVTREVGKKG
-85 VVAILKNGKGPTLMI
+85 VVAILENGKGPTLMI

-107 PVEEKTNLE
+107 PVEEKTNLK
-116 YASKVRQVNRFGKE
+116 YASKVRQINRFGKE

-152 LISMKNKW
+152 LISMKNSW
-160 SGTLMLILQ
+160 SGTLMLVLQ

-198 LHVGGMGPAGTV
+198 LHVGGMGPAGTI

-278 GLKHNIISEEVKL
+278 GLKHNIISEEVRL

-296 SYSDEVRNKTIN
+296 SYSDEVREKTID
-308 EIKKIVNGLGMAAG
+308 EIKKIVKGLGIAAG
-322 LPENKMPKVLVKDEY
+322 LPESKMPKVLLKDEY
-337 TPALYNDPEFSNKVL
+337 TPALYNDPEFSRKVL
-352 NFIRNEIGKDNVLEI
+352 SFISKEIGDENVSEI
-367 PAVMGGEDFA
+367 SAVMGGEDFA
-377 RYGRQDPRIPSLL
+377 RYGRQDPKIPSLL

-399 NWKKYLNNEID
+399 DWKKFQNNEIEL
-410 MVSIHSPFFA
+410 VSIHSPFFA
-420 PDPEPT
+420 PDPKPT
-426 ITTGIRAMTASAL
+426 ITTGIKAMSASAL

>member
-1 MLLRIKLNNIKYS
+1 MNNIRYK
-14 KILLILISI
+14 KFLLILISFI
-23 LSLGSLSSNTLAEYK
+23 SLGPISSNALAKYN
-38 INEIV
+38 IDEIV
-43 SLYKFLHSN
+43 NLYKFLHSN
-52 PELSWQESKTSDY
+52 PELSWQEDKTASH
-65 LANILEVDGY
+65 LADILETDGY
-75 TVTRGVGKKG
+75 EVTRGVGKKG
-85 VVAILKNGKGPTLMI
+85 VVAILENGRGPTLMI

-107 PVEEKTNLE
+107 PVKEKTNLK
-116 YASKVRQVNRFGKE
+116 YASKVRQINRFGKE

-152 LISMKNKW
+152 LISMKDSW
-160 SGTLMLILQ
+160 SGTLMLVLQ

-198 LHVGGMGPAGTV
+198 LHVGGMGPAGTI

-278 GLKHNIISEEVKL
+278 GLKHNIISEEVRL

-296 SYSDEVRNKTIN
+296 SYSDEVREKTID
-308 EIKKIVNGLGMAAG
+308 EIKKIVKGLGIAAG
-322 LPENKMPKVLVKDEY
+322 LPESKMPKVILKDEY
-337 TPALYNDPEFSNKVL
+337 TPALYNDPEFSRKVL
-352 NFIRNEIGKDNVLEI
+352 SFISKEIGDENVSEI
-367 PAVMGGEDFA
+367 SAVMGGEDFA
-377 RYGRQDPRIPSLL
+377 RYGRQDPKIPSLL

-399 NWKKYLNNEID
+399 DWKKYQNNEIE

-420 PDPEPT
+420 PDPKPT
-426 ITTGIRAMTASAL
+426 ITTGIKAMSASAL